1 MKTYS
6 ILVLVVIILLA
17 GNFVKA
23 STFVY
28 EDDFETD
35 KAKYE
40 SWDHSPFADIGLD
53 GYLHYET
60 GLSGRGLGF
69 HRGCEVGGTDAYLVY
84 ATIPQSAVSIGG
96 SVQFFIKGLV
106 GEGRIRIYGSPDGV
120 GWILLGTATGWPPNY
135 YSMPI
140 RIGDPVRFLMLLS
153 EDHTVIDNLEIRIE
167 DIPESR
173 YSGGTGEPNDPY
185 RIASAEDLNDIG
197 NYEEDWDKHFVLV
210 NDVNLAGYTSER
222 FKIIGKWINWNDPN
236 NKPFTG
242 VFDGN
247 EKSIWNFTLTSDRR
261 NCVGLF
267 GYIGNSGQIKNLG
280 LENVDINDINSVYI
294 GGLVGFNQGSIINC
308 FLSGSV
314 KGYHNVGG
322 LVGTND
328 AGTITN
334 CCSRCSILG
343 SGWNVGGLVG
353 ANDTGIITD
362 CSYTGDILGGSNV
375 GGLVGDN
382 DTGTI
387 RDCHSAGSVSGGRNG
402 YTIGGLVGY
411 NDGEIMRCY
420 STGSVDG
427 NIPVGGLVG
436 HSDGTIMNCYSTCSV
451 SGGYII
457 GGLVGWNNEGY
468 TAKCCSTGSVS
479 GTGWNVGGLIGF
491 NDPDEGFVRD
501 SFWDIETSGQSTSS
515 GGTGK
520 TTAEMKTM
528 STFTEAGWDFDTVW
542 WMPPGNYPRLICQR
556 LYSGGGSGTQED
568 QYILKTVADWQKLMD
583 TPGDW
588 DKHFI
593 LMADIDLQGV
603 ALSPVGNWIRPFIG
617 VFDGK
622 GHIIRKANLNMPD
635 NDYVGLFGYVSWNAQ
650 IQNLGV
656 RDVTITGNNLVGG
669 LVGWNEGNLIDCYTI
684 GSVNGI
690 MSVGGLV
697 GDNSADLTD
706 CYATCSVSGI
716 EFIGG
721 LVGHSDEDC
730 NLTACYATGPV
741 KGSGYCIGGLV
752 GLNHSNLAVCYATGP
767 VDGNGV
773 VGGLAGSDGEEG
785 CITDCYSTGPVRGIF
800 YVGGLAGY
808 NGEHSS
814 ITNCYATGLVDGNEV
829 VGGLLAYN
837 NEGGSI
843 TACFWDV
850 NTTSQNTSI
859 GGKGKATTQMK
870 TLSTFASAGWNF
882 VEVWGIGENQTYP
895 FLRTEP
901 AGDLNHDKKVDLVD
915 LAILALHWLEGP

>member
-1 MKTYS
+1 
-6 ILVLVVIILLA
+6 
-17 GNFVKA
+17 
-23 STFVY
+23 
-28 EDDFETD
+28 
-35 KAKYE
+35 
-40 SWDHSPFADIGLD
+40 
-53 GYLHYET
+53 
-60 GLSGRGLGF
+60 
-69 HRGCEVGGTDAYLVY
+69 
-84 ATIPQSAVSIGG
+84 
-96 SVQFFIKGLV
+96 
-106 GEGRIRIYGSPDGV
+106 
-120 GWILLGTATGWPPNY
+120 
-135 YSMPI
+135 MP
-140 RIGDPVRFLMLLS
+140 
-153 EDHTVIDNLEIRIE
+153 
-167 DIPESR
+167 
-173 YSGGTGEPNDPY
+173 
-185 RIASAEDLNDIG
+185 
-197 NYEEDWDKHFVLV
+197 
-210 NDVNLAGYTSER
+210 
-222 FKIIGKWINWNDPN
+222 
-236 NKPFTG
+236 
-242 VFDGN
+242 
-247 EKSIWNFTLTSDRR
+247 
-261 NCVGLF
+261 
-267 GYIGNSGQIKNLG
+267 
-280 LENVDINDINSVYI
+280 
-294 GGLVGFNQGSIINC
+294 
-308 FLSGSV
+308 
-314 KGYHNVGG
+314 
-322 LVGTND
+322 
-328 AGTITN
+328 
-334 CCSRCSILG
+334 
-343 SGWNVGGLVG
+343 
-353 ANDTGIITD
+353 
-362 CSYTGDILGGSNV
+362 SN
-375 GGLVGDN
+375 
-382 DTGTI
+382 
-387 RDCHSAGSVSGGRNG
+387 
-402 YTIGGLVGY
+402 
-411 NDGEIMRCY
+411 
-420 STGSVDG
+420 
-427 NIPVGGLVG
+427 
-436 HSDGTIMNCYSTCSV
+436 
-451 SGGYII
+451 
-457 GGLVGWNNEGY
+457 
-468 TAKCCSTGSVS
+468 
-479 GTGWNVGGLIGF
+479 
-491 NDPDEGFVRD
+491 
-501 SFWDIETSGQSTSS
+501 
-515 GGTGK
+515 
-520 TTAEMKTM
+520 
-528 STFTEAGWDFDTVW
+528 
-542 WMPPGNYPRLICQR
+542 NYPHLSWQHP
-556 LYSGGGSGTQED
+556 YSGGSGTQED
-568 QYILKTVADWQKLMD
+568 PYLISKVADWQKLID
-583 TPGDW
+583 TAGDW

-593 LMADIDLQGV
+593 LMANLNLQGIT
-603 ALSPVGNWIRPFIG
+603 LSPVGNFNQRFTG

-622 GHIIRKANLNMPD
+622 DHIIRKANLNMPD

-650 IQNLGV
+650 ICNLGIE
-656 RDVTITGNNLVGG
+656 DVAITGRICVGG